1 MDTDKTTYLRKIPA
15 RRSDSNKGTYGKILV
30 AAGSEGMC
38 GAAYLAGLAAY
49 RSGAGLVRI
58 LTPESNRLIVQSLLP
73 EAIFTG
79 YDTDSNV
86 QVLSEANVSWADILV
101 LGPGLGTEAL
111 SVTLVRELL
120 QAIALR
126 CDIAVEENGVL
137 RSEAEGAEEDTEK
150 RLMSETSAPSGEK
163 SKNSLPSERTE
174 SSEKARSKWARK
186 FPLLLID
193 ADGLN
198 ILSARPELMQLVDQ
212 IARQI
217 PVVVTPHPMEMARL
231 SAASL
236 QEILQCPA
244 HAAEALA
251 AAHGTITVMK
261 GSETIVLDAD
271 GHAFQ
276 NLEASPALS
285 KGGSGDVLS
294 GAIAGVYAV
303 LRADRIDA
311 LNEAS
316 AEEQRTRWRRMAF
329 DATVTGVL
337 LHAEAGRQA
346 ANIHGTHG
354 VLARETADMLG
365 IVMQR

>member
-58 LTPESNRLIVQSLLP
+58 LTPASNRLIVQSLLP

-79 YDTDSNV
+79 YDSDSNFR
-86 QVLSEANVSWADILV
+86 VLSEANVSWADILV

-120 QAIALR
+120 QAIAAQ
-126 CDIAVEENGVL
+126 CDA
-137 RSEAEGAEEDTEK
+137 
-150 RLMSETSAPSGEK
+150 APS
-163 SKNSLPSERTE
+163 
-174 SSEKARSKWARK
+174 KWLRK
-186 FPLLLID
+186 YPLLLID

-212 IARQI
+212 IALQI

-236 QEILQCPA
+236 QKILQCPA

-251 AAHGTITVMK
+251 EAHGTITVMK

-303 LRADRIDA
+303 LRADWIDA
-311 LNEAS
+311 LNEVPP
-316 AEEQRTRWRRMAF
+316 EEQHTRWRRMAF
-329 DATVTGVL
+329 DAAVTGVL

>member
-1 MDTDKTTYLRKIPA
+1 METDKTTYLRKIPA

-58 LTPESNRLIVQSLLP
+58 LTPQSNRLIVQSLLP

-79 YDTDSNV
+79 YDTDSNFR
-86 QVLSEANVSWADILV
+86 VLSEANVSWADIVV

-120 QAIALR
+120 QAIAAQ
-126 CDIAVEENGVL
+126 CDA
-137 RSEAEGAEEDTEK
+137 
-150 RLMSETSAPSGEK
+150 APS
-163 SKNSLPSERTE
+163 
-174 SSEKARSKWARK
+174 KWLRK

-198 ILSARPELMQLVDQ
+198 ILSARPELMQLVDH
-212 IARQI
+212 IAARI

-251 AAHGTITVMK
+251 EAHGTVTVMK

-311 LNEAS
+311 LNEAP
-316 AEEQRTRWRRMAF
+316 AEEQRTLWRSMAF

-346 ANIHGTHG
+346 ARIHGTHG

>member
-1 MDTDKTTYLRKIPA
+1 METDKTIYLRKIPA
-15 RRSDSNKGTYGKILV
+15 RRSDSNKGTYGKVLV

-58 LTPESNRLIVQSLLP
+58 LTPQSNRLIVQSLLP

-79 YDTDSNV
+79 YDTDSNF
-86 QVLSEANVSWADILV
+86 QVLSEANVSWADIIV
-101 LGPGLGTEAL
+101 LGPGLGIEAL

-120 QAIALR
+120 QAIAAMEGNDGL
-126 CDIAVEENGVL
+126 L
-137 RSEAEGAEEDTEK
+137 SEAEGAEEDTEK
-150 RLMSETSAPSGEK
+150 SPESEDSAPSA
-163 SKNSLPSERTE
+163 KNSLASEHPE
-174 SSEKARSKWARK
+174 SSGRERAKWLRK
-186 FPLLLID
+186 FPMLLID

-198 ILSARPELMQLVDQ
+198 ILSARLELMQLVDH
-212 IARQI
+212 IASRI

-251 AAHGTITVMK
+251 EAHGTITVMK

-311 LNEAS
+311 LNEAP
-316 AEEQRTRWRRMAF
+316 AEEQRTLWRRMAF

-346 ANIHGTHG
+346 ARIHGNHG

-365 IVMQR
+365 IVMQK

>member
-58 LTPESNRLIVQSLLP
+58 LTPASNRLIVQSLLP

-120 QAIALR
+120 QAIAAQ
-126 CDIAVEENGVL
+126 CDA
-137 RSEAEGAEEDTEK
+137 S
-150 RLMSETSAPSGEK
+150 
-163 SKNSLPSERTE
+163 
-174 SSEKARSKWARK
+174 RSKWTRK

-198 ILSARPELMQLVDQ
+198 ILSARPELMQLIDQ
-212 IARQI
+212 IALQI

-311 LNEAS
+311 LNEVPP
-316 AEEQRTRWRRMAF
+316 EEQHTRWRRMAF
-329 DATVTGVL
+329 DAAVTGVL

>member
-1 MDTDKTTYLRKIPA
+1 METDKTTYLRKIPA

-58 LTPESNRLIVQSLLP
+58 LTPQSNRLIVQSLLP

-79 YDTDSNV
+79 YNSDSNFR
-86 QVLSEANVSWADILV
+86 VLSEANVSWADIIV

-120 QAIALR
+120 HAIAVQ
-126 CDIAVEENGVL
+126 CDAAPEENGVL
-137 RSEAEGAEEDTEK
+137 LSAAEGVEEDT
-150 RLMSETSAPSGEK
+150 APSD
-163 SKNSLPSERTE
+163 KNSLISEHPE
-174 SSEKARSKWARK
+174 SSGKERSKWLRK
-186 FPLLLID
+186 FPMLLID

-198 ILSARPELMQLVDQ
+198 ILSARPELMQLVDH
-212 IARQI
+212 IAARI

-251 AAHGTITVMK
+251 EAHGTVTVMK

-311 LNEAS
+311 LNEATE
-316 AEEQRTRWRRMAF
+316 EEQRALWRKMAF

-346 ANIHGTHG
+346 AKIHGTHG

-365 IVMQR
+365 LLMETPR

>member
-58 LTPESNRLIVQSLLP
+58 LTPEANRLIVQSLLP

-79 YDTDSNV
+79 YDSDSNFR
-86 QVLSEANVSWADILV
+86 VLSEANVSWADILV

-120 QAIALR
+120 HAIAAQ
-126 CDIAVEENGVL
+126 CDIV
-137 RSEAEGAEEDTEK
+137 T
-150 RLMSETSAPSGEK
+150 
-163 SKNSLPSERTE
+163 
-174 SSEKARSKWARK
+174 SKWLRK
-186 FPLLLID
+186 FPMLLID

-212 IARQI
+212 IALQI

-231 SAASL
+231 STASL

-251 AAHGTITVMK
+251 EAHGTVTVMK

-311 LNEAS
+311 LNEAP
-316 AEEQRTRWRRMAF
+316 AEELCTRWRRMAF
-329 DATVTGVL
+329 DATVTAVL

-346 ANIHGTHG
+346 AKIHGTHG

-365 IVMQR
+365 LLM

>member
-1 MDTDKTTYLRKIPA
+1 MDTDKTTYLKKIPA

-58 LTPESNRLIVQSLLP
+58 LTPASNRLIVQSLLP

-79 YDTDSNV
+79 YDSDSNFR
-86 QVLSEANVSWADILV
+86 VLSEANVSWADILV

-120 QAIALR
+120 QAIAAQ
-126 CDIAVEENGVL
+126 CDA
-137 RSEAEGAEEDTEK
+137 
-150 RLMSETSAPSGEK
+150 APS
-163 SKNSLPSERTE
+163 
-174 SSEKARSKWARK
+174 KWLGK

-198 ILSARPELMQLVDQ
+198 ILSVRPELMQLVDQ

-231 SAASL
+231 SAVSL

-311 LNEAS
+311 LNEVPP
-316 AEEQRTRWRRMAF
+316 EEQRTRWRRMAF
-329 DATVTGVL
+329 DAAVTGVL

-365 IVMQR
+365 IVMHA

>member
-1 MDTDKTTYLRKIPA
+1 METDKTIYLRKIPA

-58 LTPESNRLIVQSLLP
+58 LTPQSNRLIVQSLLP

-79 YDTDSNV
+79 YDTDSNFR
-86 QVLSEANVSWADILV
+86 VLSEANVSWADIVV

-120 QAIALR
+120 HTIAAQ
-126 CDIAVEENGVL
+126 CDA
-137 RSEAEGAEEDTEK
+137 
-150 RLMSETSAPSGEK
+150 AP
-163 SKNSLPSERTE
+163 
-174 SSEKARSKWARK
+174 SKWARK
-186 FPLLLID
+186 LPLLLID

-198 ILSARPELMQLVDQ
+198 ILSARPELMQLVDH
-212 IARQI
+212 ITARI

-251 AAHGTITVMK
+251 EAHGTVTVMK

-276 NLEASPALS
+276 NPEASPALS

-311 LNEAS
+311 LNEAT
-316 AEEQRTRWRRMAF
+316 AEEQRALWRSMAF

-346 ANIHGTHG
+346 AKIHGTHG

-365 IVMQR
+365 IVMQM

>member
-1 MDTDKTTYLRKIPA
+1 METDKTIYLRKIPA
-15 RRSDSNKGTYGKILV
+15 RRSDSNKGTYGKVLV

-58 LTPESNRLIVQSLLP
+58 LTPQSNRLIVQSLLP

-79 YDTDSNV
+79 YDADSNFR
-86 QVLSEANVSWADILV
+86 VLSEAHVSWADIIV

-120 QAIALR
+120 HAIAAQ
-126 CDIAVEENGVL
+126 CDVV
-137 RSEAEGAEEDTEK
+137 T
-150 RLMSETSAPSGEK
+150 
-163 SKNSLPSERTE
+163 
-174 SSEKARSKWARK
+174 SKWLRK

-198 ILSARPELMQLVDQ
+198 ILSARPELMQLVDH
-212 IARQI
+212 IASQI

-251 AAHGTITVMK
+251 EAHGTITVMK

-311 LNEAS
+311 LNEAPV
-316 AEEQRTRWRRMAF
+316 EEQRTRWRSMTF

-346 ANIHGTHG
+346 AKIHGTHG

-365 IVMQR
+365 IVMQK

>member
-58 LTPESNRLIVQSLLP
+58 LTPASNRLIVQSLLP

-120 QAIALR
+120 QAIAAQ
-126 CDIAVEENGVL
+126 CDA
-137 RSEAEGAEEDTEK
+137 S
-150 RLMSETSAPSGEK
+150 
-163 SKNSLPSERTE
+163 
-174 SSEKARSKWARK
+174 RSKWTRK

-198 ILSARPELMQLVDQ
+198 ILSARPELMQLIDQ
-212 IARQI
+212 IALQI

-251 AAHGTITVMK
+251 EAHGTITVMK

-311 LNEAS
+311 LNEAPP
-316 AEEQRTRWRRMAF
+316 EEQRTRWRRMAF

>member
-1 MDTDKTTYLRKIPA
+1 METDKTIYLRKIPA

-79 YDTDSNV
+79 YDTDSNFR
-86 QVLSEANVSWADILV
+86 VLSEANVSWADIIV

-111 SVTLVRELL
+111 SVTLMRELL
-120 QAIALR
+120 HAIAAQ
-126 CDIAVEENGVL
+126 CDIV
-137 RSEAEGAEEDTEK
+137 T
-150 RLMSETSAPSGEK
+150 
-163 SKNSLPSERTE
+163 
-174 SSEKARSKWARK
+174 SKWLRK

-198 ILSARPELMQLVDQ
+198 ILSARPELMQLVDH
-212 IARQI
+212 IAALI

-231 SAASL
+231 STASL

-251 AAHGTITVMK
+251 EAHGTVTVMK

-294 GAIAGVYAV
+294 GAIAGVHAV

-311 LNEAS
+311 LNEAT
-316 AEEQRTRWRRMAF
+316 AEEQHALWRSMAF

-346 ANIHGTHG
+346 AKIHGTHG

-365 IVMQR
+365 LLMQTSS

>member
-58 LTPESNRLIVQSLLP
+58 LTPASNRLIVQSLLP

-120 QAIALR
+120 QAIAAQ
-126 CDIAVEENGVL
+126 CDA
-137 RSEAEGAEEDTEK
+137 S
-150 RLMSETSAPSGEK
+150 
-163 SKNSLPSERTE
+163 
-174 SSEKARSKWARK
+174 RSKWTRK

-198 ILSARPELMQLVDQ
+198 ILSARPELMQLIDQ
-212 IARQI
+212 IALQI

-311 LNEAS
+311 LNEAPP
-316 AEEQRTRWRRMAF
+316 EEQRTRWRRMAF
-329 DATVTGVL
+329 DAAVTGVL

-346 ANIHGTHG
+346 ADIHGTHG

-365 IVMQR
+365 SVMQR

>member
-1 MDTDKTTYLRKIPA
+1 MDTDKTTYLKKIPA

-58 LTPESNRLIVQSLLP
+58 LTPASNRLIVQSLLP

-79 YDTDSNV
+79 YDSDSNFR
-86 QVLSEANVSWADILV
+86 VLSEANVSWADILV

-120 QAIALR
+120 QAIAAQ
-126 CDIAVEENGVL
+126 CDA
-137 RSEAEGAEEDTEK
+137 
-150 RLMSETSAPSGEK
+150 APS
-163 SKNSLPSERTE
+163 
-174 SSEKARSKWARK
+174 KWLRK

-231 SAASL
+231 SAVSL

-251 AAHGTITVMK
+251 AAHGTVTVMMCWE
-261 GSETIVLDAD
+261 SIVLDAD

-311 LNEAS
+311 LNEAPP
-316 AEEQRTRWRRMAF
+316 EEQRTRWRRMAF
-329 DATVTGVL
+329 DAAVTGVL

-365 IVMQR
+365 IVMHA

>member
-1 MDTDKTTYLRKIPA
+1 MDTDKTTYLKKIPA

-58 LTPESNRLIVQSLLP
+58 LTPASNRLIVQSLLP

-79 YDTDSNV
+79 YDSDSNFR
-86 QVLSEANVSWADILV
+86 VLSEANVSWADILV

-120 QAIALR
+120 QAIAAQ
-126 CDIAVEENGVL
+126 CDA
-137 RSEAEGAEEDTEK
+137 
-150 RLMSETSAPSGEK
+150 APS
-163 SKNSLPSERTE
+163 
-174 SSEKARSKWARK
+174 KWLRK

-231 SAASL
+231 SAVSL

-251 AAHGTITVMK
+251 AAHGTVTVMK

-294 GAIAGVYAV
+294 GAIVGVYAV

-311 LNEAS
+311 LNEAPP
-316 AEEQRTRWRRMAF
+316 EEQRTRWRRMAF
-329 DATVTGVL
+329 DAAVTGVL

>member
-1 MDTDKTTYLRKIPA
+1 METDKTIYLRKIPA

-79 YDTDSNV
+79 YDTDSNFR
-86 QVLSEANVSWADILV
+86 VLSEANVSWADTIV

-120 QAIALR
+120 QAIAAQ
-126 CDIAVEENGVL
+126 C
-137 RSEAEGAEEDTEK
+137 GA
-150 RLMSETSAPSGEK
+150 AP
-163 SKNSLPSERTE
+163 
-174 SSEKARSKWARK
+174 SKWARK

-198 ILSARPELMQLVDQ
+198 ILSARPELMQLVDH
-212 IARQI
+212 IASQI

-251 AAHGTITVMK
+251 EAHGTVTVMK
-261 GSETIVLDAD
+261 GSETNVLDAD

-276 NLEASPALS
+276 NPEASPALS

-311 LNEAS
+311 LNEAT
-316 AEEQRTRWRRMAF
+316 AEEQRTLWRKMAF

-337 LHAEAGRQA
+337 VHAEAGRQA
-346 ANIHGTHG
+346 AKIHGTHG

-365 IVMQR
+365 IVMQK

>member
-15 RRSDSNKGTYGKILV
+15 RRSDSNKGTYGKLLV

-86 QVLSEANVSWADILV
+86 QVLSEANVSWADIIV

-120 QAIALR
+120 QAIAVQ
-126 CDIAVEENGVL
+126 CDA
-137 RSEAEGAEEDTEK
+137 
-150 RLMSETSAPSGEK
+150 
-163 SKNSLPSERTE
+163 
-174 SSEKARSKWARK
+174 ARSKWARK

-212 IARQI
+212 IALQI

-276 NLEASPALS
+276 NPEASPALS

-311 LNEAS
+311 LNEAPP
-316 AEEQRTRWRRMAF
+316 EEQRTRWRRMAF
-329 DATVTGVL
+329 DAAVTGVL

-365 IVMQR
+365 IVMHA

>member
-1 MDTDKTTYLRKIPA
+1 MDTDKTTYLKKIPA

-58 LTPESNRLIVQSLLP
+58 LTPASNRLIVQSLLP

-79 YDTDSNV
+79 YDSDSNFR
-86 QVLSEANVSWADILV
+86 VLSEANVSWADILV

-120 QAIALR
+120 QAIAAQ
-126 CDIAVEENGVL
+126 CDA
-137 RSEAEGAEEDTEK
+137 
-150 RLMSETSAPSGEK
+150 APS
-163 SKNSLPSERTE
+163 
-174 SSEKARSKWARK
+174 KWLGK

-198 ILSARPELMQLVDQ
+198 ILSVRPELMQLVDQ

-231 SAASL
+231 SAVSL

-271 GHAFQ
+271 GHAFR
-276 NLEASPALS
+276 NPEASPALS

-311 LNEAS
+311 LNEVPP
-316 AEEQRTRWRRMAF
+316 EEQRTRWRRMAF
-329 DATVTGVL
+329 DAAVTGVL

-365 IVMQR
+365 IVMHA

>member
-49 RSGAGLVRI
+49 RCGAGLVRI
-58 LTPESNRLIVQSLLP
+58 LTPASNRLIVQSLLP

-79 YDTDSNV
+79 YDSDSNFP
-86 QVLSEANVSWADILV
+86 VLSEANVSWADILV

-120 QAIALR
+120 QAIAAQ
-126 CDIAVEENGVL
+126 CDA
-137 RSEAEGAEEDTEK
+137 
-150 RLMSETSAPSGEK
+150 APS
-163 SKNSLPSERTE
+163 
-174 SSEKARSKWARK
+174 KWLRK
-186 FPLLLID
+186 YPLLLID

-212 IARQI
+212 IALQI

-311 LNEAS
+311 LNEVPP
-316 AEEQRTRWRRMAF
+316 EEQHTRWRRMAF
-329 DATVTGVL
+329 DAAVTGVL

-346 ANIHGTHG
+346 ADIHGTHG

-365 IVMQR
+365 IVMHA

>member
-1 MDTDKTTYLRKIPA
+1 MDTDKTTYLKKIPA

-58 LTPESNRLIVQSLLP
+58 LTPASNRLIVQSLLP

-79 YDTDSNV
+79 YDSDSNFR
-86 QVLSEANVSWADILV
+86 VLSEANVSWADILV

-120 QAIALR
+120 QAIAAQ
-126 CDIAVEENGVL
+126 CDA
-137 RSEAEGAEEDTEK
+137 
-150 RLMSETSAPSGEK
+150 APS
-163 SKNSLPSERTE
+163 
-174 SSEKARSKWARK
+174 KWLRK

-217 PVVVTPHPMEMARL
+217 PVVITPHPMEMARL
-231 SAASL
+231 SAVSL

-251 AAHGTITVMK
+251 AAHGTVTVMK

-311 LNEAS
+311 LNEVPP
-316 AEEQRTRWRRMAF
+316 EEQRTRWRRMAF
-329 DATVTGVL
+329 DAAVTGVL

-365 IVMQR
+365 IVMHA

>member
-58 LTPESNRLIVQSLLP
+58 LTPASNRLIVQSLLP

-120 QAIALR
+120 QAIAAQ
-126 CDIAVEENGVL
+126 CDA
-137 RSEAEGAEEDTEK
+137 
-150 RLMSETSAPSGEK
+150 
-163 SKNSLPSERTE
+163 
-174 SSEKARSKWARK
+174 ARSKWARK

-212 IARQI
+212 IARLI

-251 AAHGTITVMK
+251 EAHGTITVMK

-303 LRADRIDA
+303 LRADWIDA
-311 LNEAS
+311 LNEVPP
-316 AEEQRTRWRRMAF
+316 EEQHTRWRRMAF
-329 DATVTGVL
+329 DAAVTGVL

>member
-58 LTPESNRLIVQSLLP
+58 LTPASNRLIVQSLLP

-120 QAIALR
+120 QAIAAQ
-126 CDIAVEENGVL
+126 CDA
-137 RSEAEGAEEDTEK
+137 S
-150 RLMSETSAPSGEK
+150 
-163 SKNSLPSERTE
+163 
-174 SSEKARSKWARK
+174 RSKWTRK

-271 GHAFQ
+271 GHVFQ

-365 IVMQR
+365 IVMHA

>member
-58 LTPESNRLIVQSLLP
+58 LTPETNRLIVQSLLP

-79 YDTDSNV
+79 YDSDSNFR
-86 QVLSEANVSWADILV
+86 VLSEANVSWADILV

-120 QAIALR
+120 QAIAAQ
-126 CDIAVEENGVL
+126 CDA
-137 RSEAEGAEEDTEK
+137 AQ
-150 RLMSETSAPSGEK
+150 
-163 SKNSLPSERTE
+163 
-174 SSEKARSKWARK
+174 SKWLRK
-186 FPLLLID
+186 YPLLLID

-212 IARQI
+212 IALQI

-303 LRADRIDA
+303 LRADLIDA
-311 LNEAS
+311 LNEAP
-316 AEEQRTRWRRMAF
+316 AEEQRTRWRSMAF

>member
-1 MDTDKTTYLRKIPA
+1 M
-15 RRSDSNKGTYGKILV
+15 
-30 AAGSEGMC
+30 
-38 GAAYLAGLAAY
+38 
-49 RSGAGLVRI
+49 
-58 LTPESNRLIVQSLLP
+58 
-73 EAIFTG
+73 
-79 YDTDSNV
+79 
-86 QVLSEANVSWADILV
+86 
-101 LGPGLGTEAL
+101 
-111 SVTLVRELL
+111 
-120 QAIALR
+120 
-126 CDIAVEENGVL
+126 
-137 RSEAEGAEEDTEK
+137 
-150 RLMSETSAPSGEK
+150 
-163 SKNSLPSERTE
+163 
-174 SSEKARSKWARK
+174 SKWLRK

-231 SAASL
+231 SAVSL

-311 LNEAS
+311 LNEVPP
-316 AEEQRTRWRRMAF
+316 EEQRTRWRRMAF
-329 DATVTGVL
+329 DAAVTGVL

-365 IVMQR
+365 IVMHA

>member
-1 MDTDKTTYLRKIPA
+1 METDKTIYLRKIPA

-38 GAAYLAGLAAY
+38 GAAYLAALAAY

-58 LTPESNRLIVQSLLP
+58 LTPQSNRLIVQSLLP

-79 YDTDSNV
+79 YDTDSNFR
-86 QVLSEANVSWADILV
+86 VLSEANVSWADIIV

-120 QAIALR
+120 HAIATQ
-126 CDIAVEENGVL
+126 CDVA
-137 RSEAEGAEEDTEK
+137 T
-150 RLMSETSAPSGEK
+150 
-163 SKNSLPSERTE
+163 
-174 SSEKARSKWARK
+174 SKWLRK

-198 ILSARPELMQLVDQ
+198 ILSARPELMQLVDH
-212 IARQI
+212 IASRI

-251 AAHGTITVMK
+251 EAHGTVTVMK

-311 LNEAS
+311 LNEAT

-346 ANIHGTHG
+346 AKIHGTHG

-365 IVMQR
+365 IVMQK

>member
-58 LTPESNRLIVQSLLP
+58 LTPETNRLIVQSLLP

-79 YDTDSNV
+79 YDSDSNFR
-86 QVLSEANVSWADILV
+86 VLSEANVSWADILV

-120 QAIALR
+120 QAIAAQ
-126 CDIAVEENGVL
+126 CDA
-137 RSEAEGAEEDTEK
+137 S
-150 RLMSETSAPSGEK
+150 
-163 SKNSLPSERTE
+163 
-174 SSEKARSKWARK
+174 RSKWARK

-236 QEILQCPA
+236 QEILLCPA

-251 AAHGTITVMK
+251 EAHGTITVMK

-276 NLEASPALS
+276 NPEASPALS

-311 LNEAS
+311 LNEVPP
-316 AEEQRTRWRRMAF
+316 EEQRTRWRRMAF
-329 DATVTGVL
+329 DAAVTGVL

>member
-1 MDTDKTTYLRKIPA
+1 METDKTIYLRKIPA

-30 AAGSEGMC
+30 VAGSEGMC
-38 GAAYLAGLAAY
+38 GAAYLAALAAY

-58 LTPESNRLIVQSLLP
+58 LTPQSNRLILQSLLP

-79 YDTDSNV
+79 YDTDSDFR
-86 QVLSEANVSWADILV
+86 VLSEANVSWADIIV

-111 SVTLVRELL
+111 SVTVVRELL
-120 QAIALR
+120 HAIATQ
-126 CDIAVEENGVL
+126 CDVVTEENGVL
-137 RSEAEGAEEDTEK
+137 LSAAEGAEEDAEKSTE
-150 RLMSETSAPSGEK
+150 SEDSAPSA
-163 SKNSLPSERTE
+163 KNSLASEHPE
-174 SSEKARSKWARK
+174 SSGKAPSKWARK

-198 ILSARPELMQLVDQ
+198 ILSARPELMQLVNH
-212 IARQI
+212 IAARI

-251 AAHGTITVMK
+251 EAHGTVTVMK

-276 NLEASPALS
+276 NPEASPALS

-303 LRADRIDA
+303 LRADLIDA
-311 LNEAS
+311 LNEAP
-316 AEEQRTRWRRMAF
+316 AEEQRTLWRKMAF

-346 ANIHGTHG
+346 AKIHGTHG

>member
-1 MDTDKTTYLRKIPA
+1 METDKTIYLRKIPA

-58 LTPESNRLIVQSLLP
+58 LTPQSNRLIVQSLLP

-79 YDTDSNV
+79 YDTDSNFRI
-86 QVLSEANVSWADILV
+86 LSEANVSWADTIV

-111 SVTLVRELL
+111 SVTLVRVLL
-120 QAIALR
+120 HAIATQ
-126 CDIAVEENGVL
+126 CDA
-137 RSEAEGAEEDTEK
+137 AT
-150 RLMSETSAPSGEK
+150 
-163 SKNSLPSERTE
+163 
-174 SSEKARSKWARK
+174 SKWLRK
-186 FPLLLID
+186 CPVLLID

-198 ILSARPELMQLVDQ
+198 ILSARPELMQLVDH
-212 IARQI
+212 IAAQI

-251 AAHGTITVMK
+251 EAHGTVTVMK

-276 NLEASPALS
+276 NLEPSPALS

-311 LNEAS
+311 LNEAT
-316 AEEQRTRWRRMAF
+316 AEEQRTLWRKMAF

-346 ANIHGTHG
+346 AKIHGTHG

>member
-15 RRSDSNKGTYGKILV
+15 RRSDSNKGTYGKLLV

-86 QVLSEANVSWADILV
+86 QVLSEANVSWADIIV

-120 QAIALR
+120 QAIAVQ
-126 CDIAVEENGVL
+126 CDA
-137 RSEAEGAEEDTEK
+137 
-150 RLMSETSAPSGEK
+150 
-163 SKNSLPSERTE
+163 
-174 SSEKARSKWARK
+174 ARSKWARK

-212 IARQI
+212 IALQI

-261 GSETIVLDAD
+261 GSETIVVDAD

-276 NLEASPALS
+276 NPEASPALS

-311 LNEAS
+311 LNEAPP
-316 AEEQRTRWRRMAF
+316 EEQRTRWRRMAF
-329 DATVTGVL
+329 DAAVTGVL

-365 IVMQR
+365 IVMHA

>member
-1 MDTDKTTYLRKIPA
+1 MDTDKTTYLRKIPV
-15 RRSDSNKGTYGKILV
+15 RRSDSNKGSYGKILV

-58 LTPESNRLIVQSLLP
+58 LTPEANRLIVQSLLP

-79 YDTDSNV
+79 YDSDSNFR
-86 QVLSEANVSWADILV
+86 VLSEANVAWADILV

-120 QAIALR
+120 QAIAAQ
-126 CDIAVEENGVL
+126 CDA
-137 RSEAEGAEEDTEK
+137 S
-150 RLMSETSAPSGEK
+150 
-163 SKNSLPSERTE
+163 
-174 SSEKARSKWARK
+174 RSKWTRK

-251 AAHGTITVMK
+251 EAHGTITVMK

-346 ANIHGTHG
+346 ADIHGTHG

>member
-58 LTPESNRLIVQSLLP
+58 LTPASNRLIVQSLLP

-79 YDTDSNV
+79 YDSDSNFR
-86 QVLSEANVSWADILV
+86 VLSEANVSWADILV

-120 QAIALR
+120 QAIAAQ
-126 CDIAVEENGVL
+126 CDA
-137 RSEAEGAEEDTEK
+137 
-150 RLMSETSAPSGEK
+150 APS
-163 SKNSLPSERTE
+163 
-174 SSEKARSKWARK
+174 KWLRK
-186 FPLLLID
+186 YPLLLID

-231 SAASL
+231 SAVSL

-251 AAHGTITVMK
+251 AAHGTVTVMK

-311 LNEAS
+311 LNEVPP
-316 AEEQRTRWRRMAF
+316 EEQRTRWRRMAF
-329 DATVTGVL
+329 DAAVTGVL

-365 IVMQR
+365 IVMHA

>member
-120 QAIALR
+120 QAIAAQ
-126 CDIAVEENGVL
+126 CDA
-137 RSEAEGAEEDTEK
+137 S
-150 RLMSETSAPSGEK
+150 
-163 SKNSLPSERTE
+163 
-174 SSEKARSKWARK
+174 RSKWTRK

-251 AAHGTITVMK
+251 EAHGTITVMK
-261 GSETIVLDAD
+261 SSETIVLDAD

-311 LNEAS
+311 LNEAPP
-316 AEEQRTRWRRMAF
+316 EEQRTRWRRMAF
-329 DATVTGVL
+329 DAAVTGVL

-346 ANIHGTHG
+346 ADIHGNHG

>member
-1 MDTDKTTYLRKIPA
+1 MDTDKTTYLRQIPA
-15 RRSDSNKGTYGKILV
+15 RRSDSNKGTYGKLLV

-86 QVLSEANVSWADILV
+86 QVLSEANVSWADIIV

-120 QAIALR
+120 HAIATQ
-126 CDIAVEENGVL
+126 CDIA
-137 RSEAEGAEEDTEK
+137 
-150 RLMSETSAPSGEK
+150 P
-163 SKNSLPSERTE
+163 
-174 SSEKARSKWARK
+174 SKWLRK

-212 IARQI
+212 IALQI

-251 AAHGTITVMK
+251 EAHGTVTVMK
-261 GSETIVLDAD
+261 GSETIIMDPD

-276 NLEASPALS
+276 NPEASPALS

-311 LNEAS
+311 LNEAP

-329 DATVTGVL
+329 DAAVTGVL

-346 ANIHGTHG
+346 ADIHGTHG

>member
-58 LTPESNRLIVQSLLP
+58 LTPASNRLIVQSLLP

-79 YDTDSNV
+79 YDSDSNFR
-86 QVLSEANVSWADILV
+86 VLSEANVSWADILV

-120 QAIALR
+120 QAIAAQ
-126 CDIAVEENGVL
+126 CDA
-137 RSEAEGAEEDTEK
+137 S
-150 RLMSETSAPSGEK
+150 
-163 SKNSLPSERTE
+163 
-174 SSEKARSKWARK
+174 RSKWARK

-212 IARQI
+212 IALQI

-244 HAAEALA
+244 HAAETLA
-251 AAHGTITVMK
+251 VAHGTVTVMK
-261 GSETIVLDAD
+261 GSETIVMDAD

-311 LNEAS
+311 LCEAPP
-316 AEEQRTRWRRMAF
+316 EEQRTRWRRMAF
-329 DATVTGVL
+329 DAAVTGVL

>member
-58 LTPESNRLIVQSLLP
+58 LTPASNRLIVQSLLP

-79 YDTDSNV
+79 YDSDSNFR
-86 QVLSEANVSWADILV
+86 VLSEANVSWADILV

-120 QAIALR
+120 QAIAAQ
-126 CDIAVEENGVL
+126 CDA
-137 RSEAEGAEEDTEK
+137 S
-150 RLMSETSAPSGEK
+150 
-163 SKNSLPSERTE
+163 
-174 SSEKARSKWARK
+174 RSKWTRK

-198 ILSARPELMQLVDQ
+198 ILSARPELMQLIDQ
-212 IARQI
+212 IALQI

-311 LNEAS
+311 LNEVPP
-316 AEEQRTRWRRMAF
+316 EEQRTRWRRMAF
-329 DATVTGVL
+329 DAAVTGVL

>member
-58 LTPESNRLIVQSLLP
+58 LTPASNRLIVQSLLP

-79 YDTDSNV
+79 YDSDSNFR
-86 QVLSEANVSWADILV
+86 VLSEANVSWADILV

-120 QAIALR
+120 QAIAAQ
-126 CDIAVEENGVL
+126 CDA
-137 RSEAEGAEEDTEK
+137 
-150 RLMSETSAPSGEK
+150 APS
-163 SKNSLPSERTE
+163 
-174 SSEKARSKWARK
+174 KWLGK

-198 ILSARPELMQLVDQ
+198 ILSVRPELMQLVDQ

-231 SAASL
+231 SAVSL

-244 HAAEALA
+244 HVAEALA

-311 LNEAS
+311 LNEVPP
-316 AEEQRTRWRRMAF
+316 EEQRTRWRRMAF
-329 DATVTGVL
+329 DAAVTGVL

-365 IVMQR
+365 IVMHA

>member
-1 MDTDKTTYLRKIPA
+1 MDTDKTTYLKKIPA
-15 RRSDSNKGTYGKILV
+15 RRSDSNKVTYGKILV
-30 AAGSEGMC
+30 SAGSEGMC

-58 LTPESNRLIVQSLLP
+58 LTPASNRLIVQSLLP

-79 YDTDSNV
+79 YDSDSNFR
-86 QVLSEANVSWADILV
+86 VLSEANVSWADILV

-120 QAIALR
+120 QAIAAQ
-126 CDIAVEENGVL
+126 CDAV
-137 RSEAEGAEEDTEK
+137 
-150 RLMSETSAPSGEK
+150 P
-163 SKNSLPSERTE
+163 
-174 SSEKARSKWARK
+174 SKWLRK

-231 SAASL
+231 SAVSL

-251 AAHGTITVMK
+251 AAHGTVTVMK

-311 LNEAS
+311 LNEVPP
-316 AEEQRTRWRRMAF
+316 EEQRTRWRRMAF
-329 DATVTGVL
+329 DAAVTGVL

-365 IVMQR
+365 IVMHA

>member
-1 MDTDKTTYLRKIPA
+1 METDKTTYLRKIPA

-38 GAAYLAGLAAY
+38 GAAFLAALAAY

-58 LTPESNRLIVQSLLP
+58 LTPQSNRRIVQSLLP

-79 YDTDSNV
+79 YDTDSNF
-86 QVLSEANVSWADILV
+86 QHLSEANVSWADIIV

-120 QAIALR
+120 QAIAAE
-126 CDIAVEENGVL
+126 CDIV
-137 RSEAEGAEEDTEK
+137 T
-150 RLMSETSAPSGEK
+150 
-163 SKNSLPSERTE
+163 
-174 SSEKARSKWARK
+174 SKWLRK

-198 ILSARPELMQLVDQ
+198 ILSARPELMLLVDR
-212 IARQI
+212 IASQI

-231 SAASL
+231 SATSL

-251 AAHGTITVMK
+251 EAHGTVTVMK

-311 LNEAS
+311 LNEAT
-316 AEEQRTRWRRMAF
+316 AEEQHALWRSMAF

-346 ANIHGTHG
+346 AKIHGTHG

-365 IVMQR
+365 IVMQTRR

>member
-1 MDTDKTTYLRKIPA
+1 MDTDKTTYLKKIPA

-38 GAAYLAGLAAY
+38 GAASLAGLAAY

-58 LTPESNRLIVQSLLP
+58 LTPASNRLIVQSLLP

-79 YDTDSNV
+79 YDSDSNFR
-86 QVLSEANVSWADILV
+86 VLSEANVSWADILV

-120 QAIALR
+120 QAIAAQ
-126 CDIAVEENGVL
+126 CDA
-137 RSEAEGAEEDTEK
+137 
-150 RLMSETSAPSGEK
+150 APS
-163 SKNSLPSERTE
+163 
-174 SSEKARSKWARK
+174 KWLRK

-231 SAASL
+231 SAVSL

-311 LNEAS
+311 LNEVPP
-316 AEEQRTRWRRMAF
+316 EEQRTRWRRMAF
-329 DATVTGVL
+329 DAAVTGVL

-365 IVMQR
+365 IVMHA

>member
-1 MDTDKTTYLRKIPA
+1 MDTDKTTYLKKIPA

-58 LTPESNRLIVQSLLP
+58 LTPASNRLIVQSLLP

-79 YDTDSNV
+79 YDSDSNFR
-86 QVLSEANVSWADILV
+86 VLSEANVSWADILV

-120 QAIALR
+120 QAIAAQ
-126 CDIAVEENGVL
+126 CDA
-137 RSEAEGAEEDTEK
+137 
-150 RLMSETSAPSGEK
+150 APS
-163 SKNSLPSERTE
+163 
-174 SSEKARSKWARK
+174 KWLGK

-231 SAASL
+231 SAVSL

-251 AAHGTITVMK
+251 AAHGTVTVMK

-311 LNEAS
+311 LNEVPP
-316 AEEQRTRWRRMAF
+316 EEQRTRWRRMAF
-329 DATVTGVL
+329 DAAVTGVL

-365 IVMQR
+365 IVMHA